1 MGDIIHALPVLDYL
15 HKVVPGVEIDWIVEE
30 AFSSLLEGHPQISRL
45 IVVRTKAWRR
55 APFAAATRGE
65 IAALKAKLR
74 EVSYKFVF
82 DIQGNLKS
90 GLLAWLSGCEQ
101 RIGFD
106 ESELQE
112 RYNRLF
118 TTRRIPVRASD
129 RHVTDKCLRL
139 VSVPF
144 GRDFNGMELV
154 TTLATSKDDDYEADA
169 LMSTLGDGLV
179 FLFHYGTTWQTKF
192 WTPSGWI
199 ELGKQMLSSYP
210 DSTILFSW
218 GSDEERA
225 PVIEIAR
232 GIGQGARVM
241 DRYPLK
247 KFVAFLKKVDLVIG
261 ADTGPVH
268 LAAAVGTPTVSF
280 YRASDGRRSGPRGA
294 LHGIIQAP
302 MPCARCFRTKCDKDS
317 ECRNSI
323 TAQMI
328 ADEVARL
335 IPPAFASAVAGSMTG
350 E

>member
-15 HKVVPGVEIDWIVEE
+15 HRVVPGVEIDWIVEE
-30 AFSSLLEGHPQISRL
+30 AFSTLLEGHPQISRL

-55 APFAAATRGE
+55 KPFSKATRGE

-112 RYNRLF
+112 RYNLFF

-144 GRDFNGMELV
+144 GRDFSSMELV
-154 TTLATSKDDDYEADA
+154 TTLATTKDDDSEADA
-169 LMSTLGDGLV
+169 LLATLGDGLV

-192 WTPSGWI
+192 WSVEGWI
-199 ELGKQMLSSYP
+199 ELGKRMLATYP

-218 GSDEERA
+218 GSDAERT
-225 PVIEIAR
+225 PVTEIAR
-232 GIGQGARVM
+232 GIGPGARVM

-247 KFVAFLKKVDLVIG
+247 KFVAVLKKVDLVIG

-294 LHGIIQAP
+294 RHEIIQSP
-302 MPCARCFRTKCDKDS
+302 MPCTKCFRTKCEKDV
-317 ECRNSI
+317 ECRESI
-323 TAQMI
+323 RVDML
-328 ADEVARL
+328 ADAAARL
-335 IPPAFASAVAGSMTG
+335 LKPAAENGD